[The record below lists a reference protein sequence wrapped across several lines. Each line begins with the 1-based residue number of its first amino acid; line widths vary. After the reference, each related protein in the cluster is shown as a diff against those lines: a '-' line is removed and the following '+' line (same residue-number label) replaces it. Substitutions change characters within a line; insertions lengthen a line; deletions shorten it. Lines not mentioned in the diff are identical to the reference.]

1 MKIGIFTVLYNDQT
15 LDKTLEHVSSLGY
28 EAVELACWKGSNHIN
43 IDEITSGKAGGFR
56 HLLNKYGVQIS
67 ALSNHLESQLIL
79 GPLDESTDIWFKGTP
94 EEKIEYGVSRMKK
107 TIDAAQ
113 TLNVPVVCGFTGVPE
128 WGKWYNFPPTNEE
141 IWNNYFK
148 IFKDRWLPILDYAK
162 DHGIKIAFETHP
174 MELNYNLETAK
185 RLVEVADR
193 HGSLGFNYD
202 PSHLIWQQMDAAQFI
217 YELHDRI
224 FHVHAKDVEVVPH
237 SASRTGVLVAGPW
250 NRVARSVR
258 FRTVGWGQVPWRRV
272 ITALLETGY
281 NYVLSV
287 EHEDPCFSRDSGVE
301 QALFF
306 LKPLLNVQPPE
317 VKPWW

>member
-1 MKIGIFTVLYNDQT
+1 MKVGIFTVLYNDRP
-15 LDKTLEHVSSLGY
+15 LDKTLEYVSSLGY
-28 EAVELACWKGSNHIN
+28 EAVELACWKGSSHIN
-43 IDEITSGKAGGFR
+43 IDQVTTGGASEIRSIVT
-56 HLLNKYGVQIS
+56 KYGMQIS

-79 GPLDESTDIWFKGTP
+79 GPLDESTDIWFKGSP
-94 EEKIEYGVSRMKK
+94 KEKIEYGVSRMKK

-148 IFKDRWLPILDYAK
+148 IFRERWLPILDYAS

-185 RLVEVADR
+185 ALVEAAGG
-193 HGSLGFNYD
+193 HKALGFNYD
-202 PSHLIWQQMDAAQFI
+202 PSHFIWQHMSPVAFI

-224 FHVHAKDVEVVPH
+224 FHVHAKDVEVVH
-237 SASRTGVLVAGPW
+237 YTADKTGVLAYGPW
-250 NRVARSVR
+250 NRVARPVR
-258 FRTVGWGQVPWRRV
+258 FRTVGWGQVPWRNV

-306 LKPLLNVQPPE
+306 LKPLVRVEPPE